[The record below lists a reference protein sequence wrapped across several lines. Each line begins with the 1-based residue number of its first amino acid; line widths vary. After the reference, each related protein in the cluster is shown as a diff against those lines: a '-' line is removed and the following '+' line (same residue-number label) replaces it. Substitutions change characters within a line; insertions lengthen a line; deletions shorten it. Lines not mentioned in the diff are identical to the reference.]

1 MKRKRSTYKRHK
13 PVLHNHH
20 LEKHLEVRFDSRGRI
35 GGHTTCRKGPVTS
48 SPPRSDTE
56 EVSYAATP
64 PAAHFDADLNNNTP
78 ASSNEVLFVNVRD
91 FQLHFQ
97 GEKTYCS

>member
-1 MKRKRSTYKRHK
+1 MKRKRSIYKRYK

-20 LEKHLEVRFDSRGRI
+20 LERHLEVRVDSRGRI
-35 GGHTTCRKGPVTS
+35 GGHMTYRKGPAMS

-56 EVSYAATP
+56 EVSYAATLS
-64 PAAHFDADLNNNTP
+64 AARFDTDLNNNTP
-78 ASSNEVLFVNVRD
+78 ASPNEVRSVDVRD

-97 GEKTYCS
+97 GEKK